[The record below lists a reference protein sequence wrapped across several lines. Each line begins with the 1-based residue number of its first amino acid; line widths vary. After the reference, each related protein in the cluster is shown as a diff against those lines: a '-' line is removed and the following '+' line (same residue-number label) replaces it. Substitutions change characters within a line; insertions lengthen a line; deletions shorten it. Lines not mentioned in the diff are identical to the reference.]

1 LDKGIDKS
9 QIDQAISDLD
19 SSDKE
24 VRCNAFN
31 SLLARVRA
39 KITWH
44 DLTRISNKLVELASS
59 SDVEIRQ
66 RIGSM
71 CNDKICNTNPELALT
86 LAMLSEAEGN
96 TLRSEIKSNL
106 DSIGSN
112 YPIKCLEIIQRWL
125 RTNVLQ
131 IGSRLPGILHDIP
144 DGDARIVDR
153 FLRSWIEEEE
163 DDKIL
168 MFGLPDLLQEM
179 FYHSDKKRLVDLL
192 DSTNLND
199 ERQLMVVCRTLK
211 QVLGDQINIK
221 QMSPDQ
227 KKNPSPYAP
236 DFIHRCFEFVSK
248 LAKSKD
254 IDIAKIEPG
263 ETQLNRTLA
272 IVDSIENL
280 RRKVDSVTVQQNLKY
295 CPTIKDLLGQQ
306 WFDKMIARKD
316 TSHPLIL
323 LLGTKEPSG
332 FALLEYIDKIVEILN
347 MDNRSKL
354 GKIKQAFENPSQ
366 FFPTVGELVVYAH
379 FRSLYNTTEI
389 EHNVEEKPANRP
401 VDCKVETD
409 GTKILFEVA
418 SLELPAPL
426 KYGTI
431 MANVPNRAKVRL
443 VQDKLK
449 KQIPAVAAAAGK
461 APIFVVLNTTRGRD
475 IDDSDIQDLLYG
487 SLQLSPVFG
496 ESRKVR
502 GFIVSRAKDSIN
514 EVSNGKQISG
524 IIHCQMDFDTTDCK
538 WKLVVVDIY
547 KNSDAMAQVD
557 EWLIERMKDALFNR
571 PLA

>member
-1 LDKGIDKS
+1 
-9 QIDQAISDLD
+9 
-19 SSDKE
+19 
-24 VRCNAFN
+24 
-31 SLLARVRA
+31 
-39 KITWH
+39 
-44 DLTRISNKLVELASS
+44 
-59 SDVEIRQ
+59 
-66 RIGSM
+66 
-71 CNDKICNTNPELALT
+71 
-86 LAMLSEAEGN
+86 
-96 TLRSEIKSNL
+96 
-106 DSIGSN
+106 
-112 YPIKCLEIIQRWL
+112 
-125 RTNVLQ
+125 
-131 IGSRLPGILHDIP
+131 
-144 DGDARIVDR
+144 
-153 FLRSWIEEEE
+153 LRSWIEVEE

-199 ERQLMVVCRTLK
+199 GRRLMVVCRTLK

-227 KKNPSPYAP
+227 KKIPSPYAL

-280 RRKVDSVTVQQNLKY
+280 RRKVDSVIVQQNLKY

-306 WFDKMIARKD
+306 WFDKMIARKA

-323 LLGTKEPSG
+323 LLDTKEPSG
-332 FALLEYIDKIVEILN
+332 FALLEYIDKIVEILK

-379 FRSLYNTTEI
+379 FRSLHNTTEI

-401 VDCKVETD
+401 VDCKVEID
-409 GTKILFEVA
+409 GTKILFEVT

-496 ESRKVR
+496 ESRKVT

-514 EVSNGKQISG
+514 EVSNGKLISG